1 MNTLHAKNAL
11 ILGLLL
17 AAAVP
22 LGAAFTTAV
31 ALGGSLQIVNLK
43 LLERGVAY
51 MLGLASEGHG
61 AGMQAL
67 LMLRFSAVMAGCV
80 AILVLLPVDPLAF
93 AVGFSSVVPAC
104 LWHGLTRVEVEGR

>member
-22 LGAAFTTAV
+22 LGVAFTTAV
-31 ALGGSLQIVNLK
+31 ALGGSIQILNLK

-51 MLGLASEGHG
+51 MLGLASAGRG

-67 LMLRFSAVMAGCV
+67 LMLRFSTIMAGCV
-80 AILVLLPVDPLAF
+80 AILILLPVDPLAF
-93 AVGFSSVVPAC
+93 AIGFSSVVPAC
-104 LWHGLTRVEVEGR
+104 LWHGLTRAGVEGH